1 MRKINHIK
9 LILNTVLYIELD
21 SKDKKN
27 DLSIKHLHKIKKT
40 FFKMAEF

>member
-9 LILNTVLYIELD
+9 LILNTELYIECD

-27 DLSIKHLHKIKKT
+27 DLSIMHLHKIKKT